1 MTSTANPA
9 SQPVALASQRAQWRR
24 EMLARRKDQPAEV
37 RARTDRQLDTELT
50 QALEGVDGVLGFYWP
65 IQGEYDARPVITRWL
80 AGAAGRQAALPV
92 VLRRAAP
99 LIFRKWTADTPMI
112 PAGFGTS
119 VPAPDEQLVPRT
131 LLIPLVGFD
140 LAGYRLGYG
149 GGYYDRTVAA
159 LSMRP
164 YTIGI
169 GYSICRLESIEP
181 QSYDLKLDRLVV
193 A

>member
-1 MTSTANPA
+1 MTIMTNPA
-9 SQPVALASQRAQWRR
+9 PQSAALASQRNQWRR
-24 EMLARRKDQPAEV
+24 EMLSRRKDQPGEV
-37 RARTDRQLDTELT
+37 RVNADRQLAAQLA
-50 QALEGVDGVLGFYWP
+50 QVLETVEGVLGFYWP
-65 IQGEYDARPVITRWL
+65 IQAEYDPRQVITQWL

-92 VLRRAAP
+92 VIRRATP
-99 LIFRKWTADTPMI
+99 LIFRNWTAATPMI

-131 LLIPLVGFD
+131 LVIPLVGFD
-140 LAGYRLGYG
+140 REGYRLGYG

-159 LSMRP
+159 LPMRP
-164 YTIGI
+164 YAIGI
-169 GYSICRLESIEP
+169 GYSICRLETIEP

>member
-1 MTSTANPA
+1 MTIMTNPA
-9 SQPVALASQRAQWRR
+9 PQSAALASQRTQWRR
-24 EMLARRKDQPAEV
+24 EMLSRRKDQPGEV
-37 RARTDRQLDTELT
+37 RVNADRQLAAQLA
-50 QALEGVDGVLGFYWP
+50 QVLETVEGVLGFYWP
-65 IQGEYDARPVITRWL
+65 IQAEYDPRQVITQWL

-92 VLRRAAP
+92 VIRRATP
-99 LIFRKWTADTPMI
+99 LIFRNWTAATPMI

-131 LLIPLVGFD
+131 LVIPLVGFD
-140 LAGYRLGYG
+140 REGYRLGYG

-159 LSMRP
+159 LPMRP
-164 YTIGI
+164 YAIGI
-169 GYSICRLESIEP
+169 GYSICRLETIEP